1 MATCNY
7 SNYNSYMSINDVNR
21 ILHDYRHGS
30 GSYENQNNRQYNYFV
45 NNTHSFPS
53 YGNNQYGGNYNTNSG
68 GYYMSS
74 NYL

>member
-30 GSYENQNNRQYNYFV
+30 GSYERLNNSQYNYFV

-53 YGNNQYGGNYNTNSG
+53 YGTTQYGRNNNNST